1 MSFQSDEY
9 FEIREYVENN
19 NPDAAIPKLAELFA
33 TEYRIRHKEDENSSQ
48 MNELLKRNEYD
59 IYNNPNVSDE
69 GISKFAEVIAADKS
83 IALNKYFDLFKF
95 SSKLCWLN
103 YLNIMEK
110 LPEKDRIRGLSI
122 LFELLQDSNWPT
134 YKKTM
139 SLFDK
144 MDKKV
149 IDPYLKKYLAQ
160 AYAEDDE
167 MWINN
172 LEYLAETR
180 KNDLDMSERMRSP
193 KEPIY
198 PTPEMEQCLYESF
211 EALARVCLK
220 YDFDKTGLEGIK
232 DIEKRLYENKGKEFE
247 EVKEFL
253 IEMSVLYIKI
263 LKDELGGNLVFVNN
277 SCILDN
283 IEGKI
288 RKVFPLVPVFAE
300 WMDYR
305 NGESY
310 ENEIS
315 PMQSIYRQMKEVY

>member
-1 MSFQSDEY
+1 MSFQRDEY

-33 TEYRIRHKEDENSSQ
+33 AEYRIRHKEGENSPQ
-48 MNELLKRNEYD
+48 MNELLKRSECD
-59 IYNNPNVSDE
+59 IYNDPNVSEE

-83 IALNKYFDLFKF
+83 IALNEYFDLFKF
-95 SSKLCWLN
+95 SSKFCWLN

-110 LPEKDRIRGLSI
+110 LPEEDKIRGLPI
-122 LFELLQDSNWPT
+122 LFELLQDPNWPT

-172 LEYLAETR
+172 LEHLAGTR
-180 KNDLDMSERMRSP
+180 KNDLDVSERMRVP
-193 KEPIY
+193 KEPTY

-220 YDFDKTGLEGIK
+220 HDFDKTGLEGIK

-247 EVKEFL
+247 EVKGFL
-253 IEMSVLYIKI
+253 IEMAALYTKV

-277 SCILDN
+277 MCILDDV
-283 IEGKI
+283 EGKI
-288 RKVFPLVPVFAE
+288 RKVSPLVPVFAE

-305 NGESY
+305 NGKSY
-310 ENEIS
+310 ESEEGLMLS
-315 PMQSIYRQMKEVY
+315 LYRQIKAA